1 LTGTQLMSKN
11 TDPARSPDPRDL
23 SQESIHWDQDLTYA
37 GYLSLDKLLDC
48 QRPLTDAHDEMLF
61 MIIHQASELWMKLCL
76 HELRAAMRAVSADNL
91 DAAFKMLAR
100 LSRIQGQLRQSWSV
114 LATMTPA
121 DYLSFRDALG
131 QSSGFQSFQYREI
144 EYALGNKNAAL
155 MEVHRKRPERYARL
169 KAVLEAPSFY
179 DLCLRALSRRGFEIP
194 PDHLQRDWSQPY
206 TASPAVEAAWAEVYR
221 APDEHWDLYE
231 LAEKLVDLEYE
242 FQMWRYSH
250 MKTVQRIIG
259 FSPGT
264 GGTSGVEFLK
274 KALDLQFFP
283 ELWSVRSGLDL
294 VGERRVGAT

>member
-1 LTGTQLMSKN
+1 MK
-11 TDPARSPDPRDL
+11 TDSGRAVDPRDVSL
-23 SQESIHWDQDLTYA
+23 ERIYWDQDLTYG
-37 GYLSLDKLLDC
+37 GYLSLDKLLDS
-48 QRPLTDAHDEMLF
+48 QQLLTDAHDEMLF

-76 HELRAAMRAVSADNL
+76 HELRAAMREVSAGNL
-91 DAAFKMLAR
+91 GAAFKMLSR

-144 EYALGNKNAAL
+144 EYSLGNKNAAL

-169 KAVLEAPSFY
+169 KAALESPSFY
-179 DLCLRALSRRGFEIP
+179 DLCLILLAERGFAIP
-194 PDHLQRDWSQPY
+194 PEYLDRDWAEPY
-206 TASPAVEAAWAEVYR
+206 LPSESVEAAWAAIYR
-221 APDEHWDLYE
+221 APDKHWDLYE

-242 FQMWRYSH
+242 FQMWRFSH

-274 KALDLQFFP
+274 KALNLQFFP
-283 ELWSVRSGLDL
+283 ELWSVRARLGRPAPDPADQSL
-294 VGERRVGAT
+294 